1 MIDFYGATSSG
12 KTLYLY
18 AIIIA
23 TILPKSWK
31 YSKSKPPIP
40 LSGKARS
47 VVFVDMDQGFSAQRL
62 KTLLCLEIVSRI
74 NDWNEKQQTMKEQ
87 ETDEKPN
94 PDRDTSESDPAASHR
109 DYMDPGTLE
118 MQAKIE
124 QLAMSCLRNVH
135 VFRPPDAISTIA
147 MLRTLDQ
154 YLMNLSSDPMMIAA
168 SITAGIKPG
177 STTSRGGAGRAGGGA
192 YSKNPPFALLILDS
206 LSSFFWQERAHANHA
221 RFMTLLVEALNRLAK
236 WKLVYISTTWYLPSS
251 FSTTDRTVT
260 DRLRERLKYRFQM
273 QPRTLERF
281 DTEEKL
287 LYEWSRR
294 RRRQTYQ
301 RGTRESGALG
311 EWQGNN
317 KASSTTSVED
327 TGSLFQV
334 QMVHPSV
341 EHPRQ
346 EVFRFSISNTR
357 GIHSFSVPSLS

>member
-74 NDWNEKQQTMKEQ
+74 HDWNEGQTMKEQ
-87 ETDEKPN
+87 ETDENTN
-94 PDRDTSESDPAASHR
+94 PDHRETSESGPVSHQ
-109 DYMDPGTLE
+109 DYVDPGTLE

-154 YLMNLSSDPMMIAA
+154 YFMNLSSDPVMIA
-168 SITAGIKPG
+168 G
-177 STTSRGGAGRAGGGA
+177 
-192 YSKNPPFALLILDS
+192 LL
-206 LSSFFWQERAHANHA
+206 R
-221 RFMTLLVEALNRLAK
+221 
-236 WKLVYISTTWYLPSS
+236 
-251 FSTTDRTVT
+251 TD
-260 DRLRERLKYRFQM
+260 
-273 QPRTLERF
+273 
-281 DTEEKL
+281 
-287 LYEWSRR
+287 YE
-294 RRRQTYQ
+294 
-301 RGTRESGALG
+301 
-311 EWQGNN
+311 N
-317 KASSTTSVED
+317 D
-327 TGSLFQV
+327 
-334 QMVHPSV
+334 
-341 EHPRQ
+341 
-346 EVFRFSISNTR
+346 
-357 GIHSFSVPSLS
+357 

>member
-23 TILPKSWK
+23 TVLPKSWK

-74 NDWNEKQQTMKEQ
+74 NDWNERQTMKEQ

-94 PDRDTSESDPAASHR
+94 PDRDTSESDPASHR
-109 DYMDPGTLE
+109 DYVDPGTLE

-135 VFRPPDAISTIA
+135 VFRPPDAISTIV

-154 YLMNLSSDPMMIAA
+154 YFMNLSSDPMMIAAAAA

-177 STTSRGGAGRAGGGA
+177 STSRGAGRAGGT
-192 YSKNPPFALLILDS
+192 YSNPPFALLILDS
-206 LSSFFWQERAHANHA
+206 LSSFFWQERAHANHT

-236 WKLVYISTTWYLPSS
+236 WKLVYISTTWNLPSS

-260 DRLRERLKYRFQM
+260 DRLRERFKYRFQM

-294 RRRQTYQ
+294 RGRRQAYQ
-301 RGTRESGALG
+301 RGTGESSALG

-317 KASSTTSVED
+317 KALSTTSVED

-346 EVFRFSISNTR
+346 QVFRFSISNTR